1 MVLKAK
7 QLGYKGLALCDING
21 LYGVVRGFQA
31 AEKPSAFDTEQL
43 AQSSLEDGSPQGD
56 FRYHCGAELTPY
68 DSSPIVLLPMNK
80 DGYVRLCHLITLAKR
95 RAPKGHIALGLR
107 DIIAENEDLI
117 ALPLPPWK
125 EAGLKALQEA
135 FQDRIY
141 IPVYKDFTWESIR
154 YYRHALKIEQEMG
167 IPAFATQRPLFH
179 HPDRKPLHDVLTCI
193 LHRTTLDQAATRL
206 SLNRERH
213 LKSLMDLKFLFRERP
228 DLLARTNEI
237 AARLHF
243 HLSELRYHYPREYLP
258 PGKTAPEFLRE
269 LVETGLQWRYPTST
283 PPEFLRQ
290 VRRQV
295 EHELSLIHEMEYEDY
310 FLTLWDICQ
319 FARSKGILHQGRGS
333 AANSIVC
340 FVLGLTSVDP
350 VKLNLLFERFISRER
365 GEPPDIDIDFEHE
378 RREEV
383 IQYIYQKYGERRAAM
398 VCTVITY
405 RSRMAL
411 REVAKVMGLE
421 NAQVDA
427 LIKFM
432 GREGLKRLV
441 DQNGQGPGNVA
452 KYGLSEDRFQL
463 LLKLALEIQGF
474 PRHLG
479 IHSGGFVISHE
490 PIIDIVPVESA
501 TMNGR
506 FVIQWNKDDIN
517 ILGLMKI
524 DVLSLGMLSALRK
537 ALDLLREK
545 KNIDWN
551 LAQIPHEDAPTYE
564 MIARAD
570 TIGVFQ
576 IESRAQMSILPRL
589 KPKTWYDLVI
599 SVAIVRPGPIQ
610 GGMVHPF
617 LNRRAGRERVSYA
630 HPSLV
635 PILKKTLGIPLFQE
649 QVMQIAVVAAGFT
662 PGEADELRRIMSSA
676 WKKQKIMDGLR
687 QRVVSGMLSH
697 GLKREY
703 AEQIYKTIEGFSS
716 YGFPESHAASFALLT
731 YASCYLKRHHPDV
744 FACALLNSQPM
755 GFYSPRQLIADAQ
768 RHGVKFFA
776 LDIQHSHWEYTL
788 EDTDDESSGFHS
800 TDKARQEDGL
810 ALKTH
815 GIRTGLCSLYGL
827 KEEHI
832 QTLVTERD
840 QNGRF
845 RDIKDLIERV
855 RFPRA
860 VLIRLAASGA
870 LSSLGY
876 SVRETLWRIQGLCF
890 DPQSLLFGQAI
901 SENSFELEALPKEN
915 DWQSVQREYLT
926 KGFSIDSHPLA
937 VLRPWLN
944 ELSNKTPNT
953 ASTVGSERRTPSAYT
968 MAKDLSSLRHRTPV
982 KVAGLMSLLQKPPT
996 AKGMCFISLEDETG
1010 LMNLIV
1016 TPDLYQKY
1024 RMILLHSPLLEAEGW
1039 LENRDGVRHIRLRD
1053 IRPLLLHGPVNSK
1066 SPEACSEPA
1075 RVPPKGAAGIDGD
1088 DGRDEPGTSPE
1099 PGTRLEPAS
1108 FSAAASVLLR
1118 PERRYC
1124 SKYPINSASAA
1135 RRSETTTPPWPAPFV
1150 AARTTPLSAS
1160 RTTFDFTFIFLSMRA
1175 RSLLIL
1181 GSMPTLNMN
1190 SRVFIA
1196 PFK

>member
-1 MVLKAK
+1 MVLRAK
-7 QLGYKGLALCDING
+7 QLGYKGLALCDTNG
-21 LYGVVRGFQA
+21 LYGVVRGYQA

-80 DGYVRLCHLITLAKR
+80 EGYVRLCHLITLAKR
-95 RAPKGHIALGLR
+95 RAPKGHISLSLR

-125 EAGLKALQEA
+125 EAKLKDLQEA

-141 IPVYKDFTWESIR
+141 IPVHKDFTWESIR
-154 YYRHALKIEQEMG
+154 YYRQALKIEEQMG

-179 HPDRKPLHDVLTCI
+179 HPDRKPLHDILTCI
-193 LHRTTLDQAATRL
+193 LHHTTLDQAATRL

-228 DLLARTNEI
+228 DLLTRTTEI

-269 LVETGLQWRYPTST
+269 LVETGLQWRYPAPRT
-283 PPEFLRQ
+283 PPELLHRVRQ
-290 VRRQV
+290 QV
-295 EHELSLIHEMEYEDY
+295 EHELALIHEMEYEDY
-310 FLTLWDICQ
+310 FLTLWDICE
-319 FARSKGILHQGRGS
+319 FARRKGILHQGRGS

-340 FVLGLTSVDP
+340 FALGLTSVDP
-350 VKLNLLFERFISRER
+350 VRLNLLFERFISRER

-411 REVAKVMGLE
+411 REVAKVMGLK
-421 NAQVDA
+421 NAQVNA

-441 DQNGQGPGNVA
+441 PQNGQGPVDVA
-452 KYGLSEDRFQL
+452 KYGLSEARFQL

-479 IHSGGFVISHE
+479 IHTGGFVISHE
-490 PIIDIVPVESA
+490 PVIDIVPVESA
-501 TMNGR
+501 TMDGR
-506 FVIQWNKDDIN
+506 FVIQWNKDDID

-524 DVLSLGMLSALRK
+524 DVLALGMLTALRK

-570 TIGVFQ
+570 TVGVFQ
-576 IESRAQMSILPRL
+576 IESRAQMSLLPRL

-630 HPSLV
+630 HPALV

-676 WKKQKIMDGLR
+676 WKKKKIMDGLR
-687 QRVVSGMLSH
+687 QRVVNGMLSH

-731 YASCYLKRHHPDV
+731 YASCYLKRHHPDA
-744 FACALLNSQPM
+744 FTCALLNSQPM
-755 GFYSPRQLIADAQ
+755 GFYPPRQLIADAQ
-768 RHGVKFFA
+768 RHGVKFIA
-776 LDIQHSHWEYTL
+776 LDIQRSRWEYTL
-788 EDTDDESSGFHS
+788 EDTNS
-800 TDKARQEDGL
+800 
-810 ALKTH
+810 
-815 GIRTGLCSLYGL
+815 IRTGLCSLYGL
-827 KEEHI
+827 KEEHAQAI
-832 QTLVTERD
+832 VAERD
-840 QNGRF
+840 KNGLF
-845 RDIKDLIERV
+845 RDIRDLIERV
-855 RFPRA
+855 RVPRA
-860 VLIRLAASGA
+860 VLIRLAAAGA
-870 LSSLGY
+870 LASFGY

-890 DPQSLLFGQAI
+890 DPQSLLFGEAI
-901 SENSFELEALPKEN
+901 SENAFELEALPKEN

-926 KGFSIDSHPLA
+926 KGFSIDFHPLA
-937 VLRPWLN
+937 VLRPWL
-944 ELSNKTPNT
+944 SKAPR
-953 ASTVGSERRTPSAYT
+953 ACT
-968 MAKDLSSLRHRTPV
+968 MAKDLVSLRHRTPV
-982 KVAGLMSLLQKPPT
+982 KIAGLMSLLQKPPT

-1016 TPDLYQKY
+1016 TPDLYQKH
-1024 RMILLHSPLLEAEGW
+1024 RMTLLHSPLLEAEGW

-1066 SPEACSEPA
+1066 SPVAGSEPK
-1075 RVPPKGAAGIDGD
+1075 RVPLNGETGIGAAGAAEG
-1088 DGRDEPGTSPE
+1088 GRGEPEASPE
-1099 PGTRLEPAS
+1099 P
-1108 FSAAASVLLR
+1108 
-1118 PERRYC
+1118 
-1124 SKYPINSASAA
+1124 
-1135 RRSETTTPPWPAPFV
+1135 
-1150 AARTTPLSAS
+1150 
-1160 RTTFDFTFIFLSMRA
+1160 
-1175 RSLLIL
+1175 
-1181 GSMPTLNMN
+1181 
-1190 SRVFIA
+1190 
-1196 PFK
+1196 